1 MAYPIIRILHR
12 LEGNCAHYII
22 NIWRSLGMWLKFS
35 YSLLFPEEPIVPKKE
50 WNVGFGLDNPEFSND
65 LFKYQDEN
73 LERVGKSVTDNEWL
87 VDLPYALEAAG
98 DIFREISDRKFPDPN
113 YISEKLRKLHKVIDG
128 DSPIWGMAISNEDGE
143 RLSSYILAWK
153 QIASQ
158 LIPSGLLFKAMMV
171 CINIAQRDLEGSKRA
186 LNDLENGLYRVL
198 E

>member
-1 MAYPIIRILHR
+1 
-12 LEGNCAHYII
+12 
-22 NIWRSLGMWLKFS
+22 MWLKFS